1 MSHKERTS
9 GAELPSAKELTAILT
24 KESPRLA
31 VRYDFLDNNAFIF
44 DIYKEVSALAGS
56 DDTWINSYKAMSMET
71 LIDKMNKNRQE
82 IAEYIQTNQNLTET
96 YENLYTRLVP
106 PQDDSISEALFVFG
120 AASNARIEHAVNLYK
135 QGVSP
140 KIIIS
145 GHQPHY
151 EDAIESE
158 AIRMAKFAQNA
169 GVPISDLILEENAIT
184 IPDNVKRGID
194 LLIALDWKPASITL
208 VATDFILSR
217 AKMDWYKFTPWNT
230 EIKVTAPQARSPS
243 FTKEGW
249 YKDSKTIALV
259 LNEYAK
265 LVLETK
271 VDLIQK
277 DLIS

>member
-1 MSHKERTS
+1 MPHYVRNS
-9 GAELPSAKELTAILT
+9 GAELPSAKELTAILS

-31 VRYDFLDNNAFIF
+31 VRHDFLDNNAAIF
-44 DIYKEVSALAGS
+44 DIYKKVSALAGS
-56 DDTWINSYKAMSMET
+56 DDTWIDSYKEMDIST
-71 LIDKMNKNRQE
+71 LIDKIKQNHRE
-82 IAEYIQTNQNLTET
+82 IAEYIQAHQNFTKI
-96 YENLYTRLVP
+96 YENLYSSLVP
-106 PQDDSISEALFVFG
+106 QQDNSASEALFVFG
-120 AASNARIEHAVNLYK
+120 AASNARIEHAVKLYK
-135 QGVSP
+135 QGAAP

-151 EDAIESE
+151 GQASESE
-158 AIRMAKFAQNA
+158 AVRMAKFAQDS
-169 GVPISDLILEENAIT
+169 GVPASDLVLEENAIT

-194 LLIALDWKPASITL
+194 LLMALNWRPANITL
-208 VATDFILSR
+208 VATDFILTR
-217 AKMDWYKFTPWNT
+217 AKMDWYKYAPWDIQ
-230 EIKVTAPQARSPS
+230 IKVTAPQAQSPN

-249 YKDSKTIALV
+249 HKDSKTIALV